1 MNKITFSILW
11 GIATVGIGTG
21 LCTFFAM
28 LMISWFGDT
37 QTVQACLVS
46 FGLLT
51 FFVLAKCYAFIVDA
65 LFKDEEDR

>member
-21 LCTFFAM
+21 LCTLFAM

-37 QTVQACLVS
+37 RVVQARVVS
-46 FGLLT
+46 FGMLT
-51 FFVLAKCYAFIVDA
+51 FFVLAKCYAYIFDT
-65 LFKDEEDR
+65 LFKDEDR

>member
-21 LCTFFAM
+21 LCTLFAM

-37 QTVQACLVS
+37 PVVQACLVS
-46 FGLLT
+46 FGMLT
-51 FFVLAKCYAFIVDA
+51 FFILAKCYVYIFDA
-65 LFKDEEDR
+65 MYKDEDR